1 MIPKPLKHNRMA
13 KVEILSPAGNME
25 KLRVAV
31 AYGADAVYMSGLRFG
46 LRAQSSNFTP
56 EEMKEAVEY
65 AHQRGVL
72 CYVTMNILARPED
85 FSGLDEEILFC
96 REIGVDAIIVSDP
109 GIFSRIRDLWPE
121 AEIHIST
128 QASVTN
134 AEACLFWH
142 RLGAKRVV
150 LARELSL
157 SDIIDIRRRIPSSL
171 ELECFVHGAM
181 CVSYSGR
188 CLLSDTFTGRS
199 GNRGNCAQPCRWEYR
214 IAEVKRP
221 DEELTLEHDER
232 GSYILNS
239 KDLCMIEHIPEL
251 VKAGINSLKIE
262 GRIKGSF
269 YTAVTTK
276 AYREA
281 VEMYYVDPDHY
292 MFREQ
297 WKDLV
302 DRTVHREFGTGF
314 FFDRPD
320 GNAQIFMDKTYHKP
334 AFVVGVVVGYDPENR
349 RAIISARN
357 KIFDGDPLSVLVPY
371 GDETQIIASG
381 LQNEEGEPITSTPTP
396 QMIYSIPVKEA
407 LPLYSFLSKDG
418 NKDVSADSREA

>member
-1 MIPKPLKHNRMA
+1 MA

-31 AYGADAVYMSGLRFG
+31 AYGADAVYLSGQRFG
-46 LRAQSSNFTP
+46 LRAQSDNFAP

-65 AHQRGVL
+65 AHQRGVF
-72 CYVTMNILARPED
+72 CYVTMNIYARPED
-85 FSGLDEEILFC
+85 FSGMDEEILFY
-96 REIGVDAIIVSDP
+96 RKIGVDALIISDP
-109 GIFSRIRDLWPE
+109 GVFSKVRELWPE

-134 AEACLFWH
+134 ADACLFWH

-157 SDIIDIRRRIPSSL
+157 SDIIEIRRRIPSTM

-199 GNRGNCAQPCRWEYR
+199 GNQGNCAQPCRWEYR
-214 IAEVKRP
+214 ITEVKRP
-221 DEELTLEHDER
+221 DQELTLEHDER

-251 VKAGINSLKIE
+251 IEAGVNSLKIE
-262 GRIKGSF
+262 GRIKGAF

-281 VEMYYVDPDHY
+281 ARAYCRDPEGY
-292 MFREQ
+292 SFRKQ
-297 WKDLV
+297 WKELV

-314 FFDRPD
+314 FFDRPED
-320 GNAQIFMDKTYHKP
+320 NAQIFPDKTYNKP
-334 AFVVGVVVGYDPENR
+334 AFVVGVTVGYDKINR

-357 KIFDGDPLSVLVPY
+357 KIFEGDVLSVLTPE
-371 GDETQIIASG
+371 GDEKKLIASD
-381 LQNEEGEPITSTPTP
+381 LLNEEGEPILSTPTP
-396 QMIYSIPVKEA
+396 QMIYSFPVQEE
-407 LPLYSFLSKDG
+407 LPVYSFLSKDG
-418 NKDVSADSREA
+418 NKDLGMVSAEA

>member
-1 MIPKPLKHNRMA
+1 
-13 KVEILSPAGNME
+13 ME
-25 KLRVAV
+25 KLRVAI
-31 AYGADAVYMSGLRFG
+31 AYGADAVYLSGQRYG
-46 LRAQSSNFTP
+46 LRAQSSNFSP
-56 EEMKEAVEY
+56 EEMKEAVAY
-65 AHQRGVL
+65 AHQRGVR
-72 CYVTMNILARPED
+72 CYITMNIYARPED
-85 FSGLDEEILFC
+85 FSGMDEEILHC
-96 REIGVDAIIVSDP
+96 RDIRADAFIVSDP
-109 GIFSRIRDLWPE
+109 GIFSKIRELWPE

-134 AEACLFWH
+134 ADACLFWH

-157 SDIIDIRRRIPSSL
+157 QDIIEIRRRIPPSL

-221 DEELTLEHDER
+221 DQELTLEHDER

-239 KDLCMIEHIPEL
+239 KDLCMLEHIPEL
-251 VKAGINSLKIE
+251 IEAGVNSFKIE
-262 GRIKGSF
+262 GRIKGAF

-281 VEMYYVDPDHY
+281 AEAYCRDAEAYV
-292 MFREQ
+292 FRQQ
-297 WKDLV
+297 WKNLV

-314 FFDRPD
+314 FFDRPED
-320 GNAQIFMDKTYHKP
+320 NAQIFPDQTYHKP
-334 AFVVGVVVGYDPENR
+334 AFVVGVVVGYDEVKHR
-349 RAIISARN
+349 VIISARN
-357 KIFDGDPLSVLVPY
+357 KIFEGDALSVLTPE
-371 GDETQIIASG
+371 GDERKIIAKE
-381 LQNEEGEPITSTPTP
+381 LQNEEGEPIQSTPTP
-396 QMIYSIPVKEA
+396 QMIYSMKSAEVLPV
-407 LPLYSFLSKDG
+407 YSFLSKDG
-418 NKDVSADSREA
+418 NKDLGSDSPEA